1 MHLHLAPALRTSHP
15 HLHRVLSCVLI
26 LYVIC
31 DLNCSGLRDPR
42 GSALIHSKSLQVLL
56 RAFFWCSKQ
65 RSKNEGPRVRLG
77 LKTELKCSEN
87 GPNIYKK
94 SRSKSNSVLGW
105 KFDLFVFRAGARE
118 DPKSWFSYTN
128 PWLELKTHFFDSIPF
143 WLPFSGLKG
152 SILSL
157 LREKIQQKWTMK
169 PGSKT
174 FHVLPPVFIDFGT
187 IFDFKMDDLFVPETL
202 FFVPGSPFGPHFGP
216 VGVIL

>member
-1 MHLHLAPALRTSHP
+1 MY
-15 HLHRVLSCVLI
+15 VIVI
-26 LYVIC
+26 LNVIC

-42 GSALIHSKSLQVLL
+42 GSALIHPNSPEVLL
-56 RAFFWCSKQ
+56 RVFLGGSKQ

-77 LKTELKCSEN
+77 LKTEPKCSEN

-105 KFDLFVFRAGARE
+105 KFNLFAFRAGARE

-128 PWLELKTHFFDSIPF
+128 PWLELKTGFFDSIPF

-152 SILSL
+152 SILAPLS
-157 LREKIQQKWTMK
+157 EKIQQKWTMK

-174 FHVLPPVFIDFGT
+174 FHVLTPVFIDFWT
-187 IFDFKMDDLFVPETL
+187 IFDPKMGG
-202 FFVPGSPFGPHFGP
+202 FFVARALLLAPKSHSGPHFGP